1 MGGRP
6 TVVGLL
12 AVAAAAWCAG
22 AIAPPPAVAEFRIP
36 GLFEFKPKAAQR
48 KQVFRPTIPKRNPS
62 RVTAGVSAAAVSPEI
77 ADNSEVMVVV
87 GTASAASV
95 ALALPAA
102 ERKEAAAETQAPEIE
117 TAAMEPAATEDN
129 SSEAP
134 ETAEAAP
141 EEDAEA
147 ETTTVPDEQANESVS
162 AAELTNATEP
172 TEAAESE
179 EASAETAEAPAA
191 QESEAAQDTD
201 DPVEEAEPA
210 ETAKAE
216 ADADEADANAK
227 PTGAVETA
235 ESDAPPEKAD
245 VEPAETDTDDET
257 AMADRSD
264 GSDEDSRPTEAKQGD
279 MEGDETPADTAE
291 TAPTE
296 TAPTEPKEDERPA
309 EIAAVAPSA
318 IETSENAEDERPAAA
333 LEDTEPAAIETAKIE
348 AVADPEEAAEPAE
361 TPEQAKTPPYDAS
374 VVLDVSPPPD
384 EVLAA
389 VVTPVA
395 DATPSKDEEEE
406 TKAEDEEPD
415 EETKVAALTPP
426 SAPGPGQEAT
436 EEETSTVEALDT
448 APSEDEKV
456 QDEKVQDEKVEDEKV
471 EDEKVEDE
479 KVEAEE
485 VPAENASADADA
497 EKAADENAASGKS
510 GESSEETSE
519 ALGEEE
525 AIAEEAAPPPPPAHP
540 VVAAIRAKL
549 EEPGE
554 YKSAAGSDLEALAAL
569 YGAREEPPLW
579 ISESGFSDKAKAIMA
594 EIRKADD
601 WGLQASSF
609 ELPAADAAP
618 ATEDA
623 QADAEIKLSIAIV
636 SYARDAQIGRLSP
649 SQVSKLFDQHP
660 SLRDPKTVLTEMAA
674 SGAPDKYLLSLHPQ
688 HVPFKRLQE
697 ALVRARDSAKA
708 TGRRPEDDRKVQL
721 IVINMERWRWL
732 PRELGNYHVWNNVP
746 EFNVRVIKGDQVI
759 YQEKTIV
766 GQYKYATPF
775 FSAPMRNIVFHPN
788 WTVPPTIIKEDL
800 APKLQGPSGGG
811 FFGNSKDAILR
822 RYGLSVSYKGERI
835 SADTVDWNSVNIH
848 AYTFTQDPGPA
859 NPLGQFKFNF
869 PNRHAIYMH
878 DTPQRELFAERTR
891 TLSHGCIR
899 VNQPDR
905 FAALLLG
912 EDKGWSMNQVRSL
925 VAKGPG
931 SSTVIALNRHVPVHL
946 TYFTAMA
953 GQDGTVSDFADFYG
967 IDNRMASKLFSNP
980 AHFPMPATPE
990 VAESGSSSS
999 TQAQAQRRRSGGGFD
1014 SFISG
1019 IFGN

>member
-12 AVAAAAWCAG
+12 AVAVAAWCAG
-22 AIAPPPAVAEFRIP
+22 AIAAPPAAAEFRIP
-36 GLFEFKPKAAQR
+36 GLFEVKPKAAQR

-77 ADNSEVMVVV
+77 ADNSEATVVV

-95 ALALPAA
+95 ALALPAP
-102 ERKEAAAETQAPEIE
+102 EQKQAASETQAPETE
-117 TAAMEPAATEDN
+117 TAAMEPAAEEDN
-129 SSEAP
+129 SSEPTEMAEATPEKDAEAEAATVSDDEVKTTESVSADEPDKTTEPADTAESAEAP
-134 ETAEAAP
+134 AETSEAPTPQHPKDAKDTNDPAEEVDPVETAEA
-141 EEDAEA
+141 EA
-147 ETTTVPDEQANESVS
+147 
-162 AAELTNATEP
+162 
-172 TEAAESE
+172 
-179 EASAETAEAPAA
+179 
-191 QESEAAQDTD
+191 DTD
-201 DPVEEAEPA
+201 V
-210 ETAKAE
+210 
-216 ADADEADANAK
+216 ADA
-227 PTGAVETA
+227 A
-235 ESDAPPEKAD
+235 ESDARPEMTAD
-245 VEPAETDTDDET
+245 TEPAEIDADEET
-257 AMADRSD
+257 AIADRSD
-264 GSDEDSRPTEAKQGD
+264 ESDEVSRPTEAKQGD
-279 MEGDETPADTAE
+279 IDDETPADTAE

-296 TAPTEPKEDERPA
+296 PKEDEA
-309 EIAAVAPSA
+309 EIAAVAPVA
-318 IETSENAEDERPAAA
+318 ETPENAEDETSATAM
-333 LEDTEPAAIETAKIE
+333 EETEPVAIETAEIE
-348 AVADPEEAAEPAE
+348 EVADPEEAAEPAE
-361 TPEQAKTPPYDAS
+361 APEQAKTPPYDAS

-389 VVTPVA
+389 VVTPAA
-395 DATPSKDEEEE
+395 DFTPPKDEEEE
-406 TKAEDEEPD
+406 TKAEDEDPV

-426 SAPGPGQEAT
+426 RAPAPEPEAK
-436 EEETSTVEALDT
+436 EEETATVEALDA

-456 QDEKVQDEKVEDEKV
+456 
-471 EDEKVEDE
+471 
-479 KVEAEE
+479 EAEDA
-485 VPAENASADADA
+485 PAEDSSTEDSSTEGSPAGDASADADA
-497 EKAADENAASGKS
+497 QTESAADEDEASDKS
-510 GESSEETSE
+510 QAHSDETAETPS
-519 ALGEEE
+519 EEE
-525 AIAEEAAPPPPPAHP
+525 AVEEAGPPPPPPAHP

-549 EEPGE
+549 EEPGQ
-554 YKSAAGSDLEALAAL
+554 YKSAAASDLKALTEL

-579 ISESGFSDKAKAIMA
+579 ITDSGFSDKAKAIMA

-601 WGLQASSF
+601 WALQASSF

-623 QADAEIKLSIAIV
+623 QADAEIKLSIAIL

-660 SLRDPKTVLTEMAA
+660 SLRDPKTVLTEMAG
-674 SGAPDKYLLSLHPQ
+674 SDAPDKYLLSLHPQ
-688 HVPFKRLQE
+688 HVLFKRLQE

-732 PRELGNYHVWNNVP
+732 PRQLGNYHVWNNVP

-766 GQYKYATPF
+766 GQHKYATPF

-822 RYGLSVSYKGERI
+822 RYGLAVSYKGERI
-835 SADTVDWNSVNIH
+835 SADTVDWNNVNIH
-848 AYTFTQDPGPA
+848 AYTFTQEPGPA
-859 NPLGQFKFNF
+859 NVLGQFKFNF

-905 FAALLLG
+905 LAALLLG
-912 EDKGWSMNQVRSL
+912 EDKGWSINQVRSL

-931 SSTVIALNRHVPVHL
+931 SSTVISLNRHVPVHL

-953 GQDGTVSDFADFYG
+953 GQDGTVSDFGDIYG
-967 IDNRMASKLFSNP
+967 IDNRMASKLFNNP
-980 AHFPMPATPE
+980 AHFPVPATPE
-990 VAESGSSSS
+990 VAESGSSSRA
-999 TQAQAQRRRSGGGFD
+999 QAQAQRQRSGGGFD
-1014 SFISG
+1014 NFISG